1 MLDPVGFVGTDIIKK
16 FHCQEHFFK
25 KKAAPNKKHSGLL
38 CLDDLTL
45 KIYT

>member
-25 KKAAPNKKHSGLL
+25 KKAAPNKKYPGRFRLGG
-38 CLDDLTL
+38 LTL
-45 KIYT
+45 KIYI